1 MHYCEFSFNYLIF
14 VLEVTTIM
22 RHSACQLNKRA
33 RIIFGMQFERRIIW
47 QQANLHENWR
57 IQTLE

>member
-1 MHYCEFSFNYLIF
+1 MK
-14 VLEVTTIM
+14 IM

-33 RIIFGMQFERRIIW
+33 RIIFGMQFERWIIL